1 MKVVVWDTET
11 TGLPVNGGTLE
22 QQPYIIQFASIACEI
37 DRDWNYTEIERKN
50 ILVKPPVSIPFSS
63 SQVHGIYDRDVAEKP
78 PIQGEMDTIIAFLHS
93 ADTVVWHNIEYDEFV
108 LKCELER
115 LGRKGEYMPTQ
126 TLCTMRA
133 STDFCQLP
141 WRGFSYK
148 APKLSELHR
157 FLFDEWF
164 EGAHDAMVDVEATL
178 RSFGA
183 LVKKKVIILEEN
195 PVMRLF

>member
-1 MKVVVWDTET
+1 MKGVVWDTET

-22 QQPYIIQFASIACEI
+22 QQPHIIQFAWISFSIEK
-37 DRDWNYTEIERKN
+37 DGNYTEIERKN
-50 ILVKPPVSIPFSS
+50 ILVKPPISIPFSS
-63 SQVHGIYDRDVAEKP
+63 SQVHGIYDRDVVNMP
-78 PIQGEMDTIIAFLHS
+78 PIWAEIDEIIAFLHG
-93 ADTVVWHNIEYDEFV
+93 ADIVVGHNIEYDEHV
-108 LKCELER
+108 LRSELER

-133 STDFCQLP
+133 STEYCKLP

-178 RSFGA
+178 RSFIV
-183 LVKKKVIILEEN
+183 LVQKHVITLEEN